1 MNFPEERAVVSPLSF
16 LPLIENFIM
25 MNTTKKRQSSSTA
38 SLQLEALEDRMMLS
52 SVEIFAAG
60 ETGNEAFN
68 LLLDGNVV
76 QTFDSVGGNFEA
88 RQFERFVFNAD
99 GPVTA
104 DRVEIEFIN
113 DQFNRNTG
121 RDNNLFV
128 DRIVVDGQTFEA
140 EDSETFHTGLID
152 NGRFVGPGFLQSEV
166 LNVNGRIS
174 FLANQTRSFGTRIRV
189 DATGDTGE
197 EILQLQI
204 DGRAVADF
212 NFAAAGQEQVLLFE
226 TDEIVDIS
234 RVRLV
239 FTNDAFD
246 PRTGL
251 DRNVG
256 VRQFQTIDIQS
267 GARNIFNTTD
277 GRVFASESFTDLDG
291 SVAGFGRGGFL
302 VNGGSFI
309 EVRDTQ
315 QTRIR
320 VDAQGQTGEE
330 ILQIVQNGEVLGQF
344 QASTDRQTFFIE
356 SPDVVKLE
364 DLQIRFVNDFFDPQT
379 GFDNNLTV
387 FNFQTIELPSG
398 QRAIAGTQERNVFG
412 SGVFSTSEGVV
423 DGFGRGQTLVTN
435 GFFEFRPD
443 AV

>member
-1 MNFPEERAVVSPLSF
+1 
-16 LPLIENFIM
+16 
-25 MNTTKKRQSSSTA
+25 
-38 SLQLEALEDRMMLS
+38 MLS

-76 QTFDSVGGNFEA
+76 QTFESVGGDFES
-88 RQFERFVFNAD
+88 RQFERFVFDAD

-113 DQFNRNTG
+113 DNFNASTG

-128 DRIVVDGQTFEA
+128 DRIVVDGNTFEA

-152 NGRFVGPGFLQSEV
+152 NGQFVGPGFLQSEV

-189 DATGDTGE
+189 DASGDTGE

-204 DGRAVADF
+204 DGNPVADF
-212 NFAAAGQEQVLLFE
+212 EFAAAGQEQVLFFE

-234 RVRLV
+234 RVRFV
-239 FTNDAFD
+239 FVNDAFD
-246 PRTGL
+246 AETGF
-251 DRNVG
+251 DRNVR

-277 GRVFASESFTDLDG
+277 GQVFASESFTDLDG
-291 SVAGFGRGGFL
+291 VTAGFGRGGLLVTNSFL
-302 VNGGSFI
+302 
-309 EVRDTQ
+309 EVRQT

-330 ILQIVQNGEVLGQF
+330 ILQIVQNGDVLAQF
-344 QASTDRQTFFIE
+344 QASTDRQTFFLE
-356 SPDVVKLE
+356 STEQINLE
-364 DLQIRFVNDFFDPQT
+364 ELQIRFINDAVDVDT
-379 GFDNNLTV
+379 GFDRNLTV
-387 FNFQTIELPSG
+387 FNFQTIDLATGE
-398 QRAIAGTQERNVFG
+398 REIAWTLENTVFG
-412 SGVFSTSEGVV
+412 SAVYSPGQGVV
-423 DGFGRGQTLVTN
+423 GGLGVNNTLVTN
-435 GFFEFRPD
+435 GFFEFRPS